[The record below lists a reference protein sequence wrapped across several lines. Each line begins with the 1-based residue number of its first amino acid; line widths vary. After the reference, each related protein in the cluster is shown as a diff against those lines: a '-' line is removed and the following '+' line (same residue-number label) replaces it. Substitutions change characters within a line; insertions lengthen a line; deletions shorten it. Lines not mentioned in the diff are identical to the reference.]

1 MLQKRANQLELSKQ
15 KSPAPIETTKPAI
28 PFQFTPLAKK
38 CLRTLMSEEHLKEH
52 EDNPTLTCHKYRYTD
67 MMTKEMKPEEI
78 TRTKLYV
85 LLFMALNHVESDIQ
99 LADLIRF
106 LREGHVTLQITTSV
120 SNNARYNLDFFTRI
134 QKGCTYVP
142 KHCTLLTLAYE
153 LAKEIGFKF
162 KDTDLSKLCK
172 RYLQDLCLPPEI
184 GNLIDV
190 ILHACPPTVGEGDK
204 RKNYEARAMAFI
216 LFTLKLLFG
225 LDDSREYLISSSGR
239 EINKKIS
246 ALSLNND
253 RAVKQKQL
261 FIWCDW
267 VEYIEMRNIILLQLH
282 CPTAMKS
289 YAHSDGMTAMY
300 LECLAKSDEKNA
312 EVKSTF
318 KSYAKLMQHV
328 RDQFQA
334 TYNVHPK
341 LTERIAF
348 YPSLTP
354 NRSYMEEVR
363 LSGQSDIFV
372 PTFMDVAHDEREIE
386 PFLNPSK
393 LQSFFRQHRVK
404 LAVNKLKCN
413 ADIDEP
419 YSATKS
425 VDFEQHDYRFGSYC
439 FYDFGITTQK
449 WVEQLND
456 RKASEAKRMP
466 KDEGKKSVDLRL
478 NAIIEYNRIAKEKK
492 RKAAEEVTE
501 KVDDALQTDSSANI
515 FDCVST
521 DEDEEDNVQP
531 EETLDFTISNSD
543 YWIIFNSINSTKNE
557 ATDFRKNLSKTFQWL
572 LKQGADLIENKETD
586 LYCELMVIEY
596 YFTKDV
602 KPSNIIFD
610 SLMKRYGV
618 SFKMALCN
626 SY

>member
-1 MLQKRANQLELSKQ
+1 MKR
-15 KSPAPIETTKPAI
+15 
-28 PFQFTPLAKK
+28 
-38 CLRTLMSEEHLKEH
+38 
-52 EDNPTLTCHKYRYTD
+52 
-67 MMTKEMKPEEI
+67 EMKPEEI

-120 SNNARYNLDFFTRI
+120 SSNARYNLDFNNRI

-142 KHCTLLTLAYE
+142 RHATLLTLAYD

-162 KDTDLSKLCK
+162 KDADLGMLCK

-184 GNLIDV
+184 GSLIDV
-190 ILHACPPTVGEGDK
+190 ILHACPPTMGEGDK
-204 RKNYEARAMAFI
+204 RKNYEARAMAFV

-246 ALSLNND
+246 ALSLND
-253 RAVKQKQL
+253 ESAVQQKQL
-261 FIWCDW
+261 FIWSDW

-289 YAHSDGMTAMY
+289 YAHSDGMTTMY
-300 LECLAKSDEKNA
+300 LEYLAKADEKNA
-312 EVKSTF
+312 DVKSTF
-318 KSYAKLMQHV
+318 KSYAKLMQRV

-334 TYNVHPK
+334 TYNVDPK
-341 LTERIAF
+341 WNENLTF

-354 NRSYMEEVR
+354 NRSYMEEVL

-372 PTFMDVAHDEREIE
+372 PTFMDAAHDERDIE

-393 LQSFFRQHRVK
+393 LQSFFRKHRVK

-413 ADIDEP
+413 ADIDVI

-425 VDFEQHDYRFGSYC
+425 VDFENHDYRFGSYC
-439 FYDFGITTQK
+439 FYDFDITTQK
-449 WVEQLND
+449 WLEQLND

-466 KDEGKKSVDLRL
+466 KDGEKKSVEERL
-478 NAIIEYNRIAKEKK
+478 KAIEEHNRIAKEKK
-492 RKAAEEVTE
+492 REAAREATE
-501 KVDDALQTDSSANI
+501 TIGDVGQANKSANI

-521 DEDEEDNVQP
+521 DEDEQDDLQP
-531 EETLDFTISNSD
+531 EETLDFAMSNSD
-543 YWIIFNSINSTKNE
+543 YWLIFNSVNSTKNE
-557 ATDFRKNLSKTFQWL
+557 STDFRKNLSKTFQWL

-602 KPSNIIFD
+602 KPSNKMFD
-610 SLMKRYGV
+610 SLMKRY
-618 SFKMALCN
+618 SIMFKMALCN
-626 SY
+626 NY